1 MSKKSALITGGCRGI
16 GLAISRELL
25 KNGFILFIN
34 SRDSGEKYK
43 EVIEDLKNLG
53 EVHHISFDVTNKES
67 VNSAAN
73 DFGDKHLDLLINNAG
88 INRDNLISS
97 QKEED
102 WDSVIST
109 NYTGSIQ
116 VYNAFKSNLRKSE
129 KPVVINIASIAGV
142 KPRSGQGAYAVSKAM
157 IIEWTKSMAQQNKD
171 IDYYSIS
178 PGPIATEMI
187 KNAPW
192 YNKPGAKKRIPLRRF
207 GEPEEIGEIAVSL
220 FNTPRFIES
229 GSNIIFDGGFTGT
242 TRE

>member
-16 GLAISRELL
+16 GLAISKELL
-25 KNGFILFIN
+25 IDGFTLYIN
-34 SRDSGEKYK
+34 SRDNGEKYK
-43 EVIEDLKNLG
+43 DVIEGLRAYG
-53 EVHHISFDVTNKES
+53 EVNHISFDVTKKSSIIEAS
-67 VNSAAN
+67 QKM
-73 DFGDKHLDLLINNAG
+73 GDIQLDLLINNAG

-97 QKEED
+97 QTEED
-102 WDSVIST
+102 WDTVIAT
-109 NYTGSIQ
+109 NYSGALH
-116 VYNAFKSNLRKSE
+116 VYEAFKSNLKKSNS
-129 KPVVINIASIAGV
+129 PIVINIASIAGV
-142 KPRSGQGAYAVSKAM
+142 KPRAGQGAYAVSKAM
-157 IIEWTKSMAQQNKD
+157 IIKWTKSMAEENID
-171 IDYYSIS
+171 IDFYSIS